1 MGAVATWNGSG
12 IYSEWKS
19 ESLESFFRRP
29 GVSRE
34 KDYITHMRSK
44 PRARRSQDG
53 DSPTDENQAL
63 GGLLA
68 SCILFYL
75 LLLFNRADVSEC
87 MQL

>member
-1 MGAVATWNGSG
+1 MKIRIPG
-12 IYSEWKS
+12 I
-19 ESLESFFRRP
+19 LFRRP

-34 KDYITHMRSK
+34 NDYITHMRSK

-68 SCILFYL
+68 SCILF
-75 LLLFNRADVSEC
+75 LFIIII
-87 MQL
+87 